1 MPKRL
6 LRPSSVRAA
15 PEGTTVEDRDTGAGA
30 PEVGA
35 SSASPGPSGSGT
47 AAWQQRRPTEPRSA
61 DGQEILVPD
70 WPLIGQRMRQ
80 LFGNDLL
87 A

>member
-6 LRPSSVRAA
+6 LRPSPVRAA

-35 SSASPGPSGSGT
+35 SSASPGSSGPGT
-47 AAWQQRRPTEPRSA
+47 AGWPQRRPTEPRS
-61 DGQEILVPD
+61 V
-70 WPLIGQRMRQ
+70 
-80 LFGNDLL
+80 N
-87 A
+87 